1 MGLVHHKKS
10 PLCAAGAAVQM
21 YNRAGGSVSNLEV
34 AVHEI
39 ATYNSLGHVEGTAHM
54 LDHRLDEAA
63 GMACMV
69 QK

>member
-1 MGLVHHKKS
+1 
-10 PLCAAGAAVQM
+10 M
-21 YNRAGGSVSNLEV
+21 YTRAGGSVSNLEV

>member
-1 MGLVHHKKS
+1 MRCRCRSAEYPDFV
-10 PLCAAGAAVQM
+10 AVKM